1 MNILRKNYI
10 FQYSWFYYSP
20 DPLAEHTMNKSDF
33 LPPILLKAYKRFQLQ
48 YKFKNS
54 TGLNGLDLKLIDSIA
69 PNRNGFYVE
78 LGANNGISQSN
89 TFKLQKVWNWSG
101 LLIEPSPIRYAECVA
116 NRSFAN
122 KPQIRCAACV
132 PFDYSEKFV
141 EIDYVDLMSV
151 ARGLDV
157 TDMNASAHAD
167 LGEQFLDSA
176 LRHTYGALARTL
188 TSLLDEVNAPLSF
201 DLLSLDVEGNE
212 HAVLKGLDFNRY
224 QPKWILVEVRQVD
237 HLISCLLE
245 SNGYIEYK
253 RLSENSRYS
262 DILFR
267 KRNNLA
273 S

>member
-1 MNILRKNYI
+1 M
-10 FQYSWFYYSP
+10 
-20 DPLAEHTMNKSDF
+20 
-33 LPPILLKAYKRFQLQ
+33 
-48 YKFKNS
+48 
-54 TGLNGLDLKLIDSIA
+54 
-69 PNRNGFYVE
+69 
-78 LGANNGISQSN
+78 
-89 TFKLQKVWNWSG
+89 
-101 LLIEPSPIRYAECVA
+101 LIEPSPIRFAECVA

-122 KPQIRCAACV
+122 KPQICCAACV

-157 TDMNASAHAD
+157 SDLSASAHAD
-167 LGEQFLDSA
+167 LGEQFLDLP
-176 LRHTYGALARTL
+176 LRHTYGSLARTL
-188 TSLLDEVNAPLSF
+188 SSILDEVNAPLSF
-201 DLLSLDVEGNE
+201 DLLGLDVEGNE

-245 SNGYIEYK
+245 SNSYFEYK
-253 RLSENSRYS
+253 KLSENSRYS
-262 DILFR
+262 DILFC

>member
-1 MNILRKNYI
+1 MKR
-10 FQYSWFYYSP
+10 
-20 DPLAEHTMNKSDF
+20 SDL
-33 LPPILLKAYKRFQLQ
+33 LPPILLKIYKHFQLK
-48 YKFKNS
+48 YILKNS
-54 TGLNGLDLKLIDSIA
+54 TGLDKLDLKLIDSIA

-89 TFKLQKVWNWSG
+89 TFKLQKIYNWSG
-101 LLIEPSPIRYAECVA
+101 LLIEPSPIRFAECVA
-116 NRSFAN
+116 NRSFEN

-132 PFDYSEKFV
+132 PFDYAEKFV

-151 ARGLDV
+151 AKGLDV

-167 LGEQFLDSA
+167 LGEQFLDLA

-188 TSLLDEVNAPLSF
+188 TSILDEVNAPLSF

-224 QPKWILVEVRQVD
+224 QPRWILVEVRQD
-237 HLISCLLE
+237 DSLIPCLLE

-253 RLSENSRYS
+253 KLSVNSRYS
-262 DILFR
+262 DILFC